1 MCTYVYSCYPNFHV
15 GVLGPP
21 ENLKNVK
28 LNSTHDSLIW
38 DDPQS
43 LLGHENT
50 TYHVVFTSGHLNES
64 FNVRDSSY
72 IYLRQTARDVA
83 SVAAW
88 NPVGEGTPSTLD
100 LSESLNGCK
109 NMG

>member
-1 MCTYVYSCYPNFHV
+1 MYSCYPHSHV

-21 ENLKNVK
+21 KNLKNVK
-28 LNSTHDSLIW
+28 INSTHDSLIW
-38 DDPQS
+38 DDPRS

-50 TYHVVFTSGHLNES
+50 TYRVVFTSGHLNES
-64 FNVRDSSY
+64 VIVRDSSY
-72 IYLRQTARDVA
+72 IYLRQTALAVA
-83 SVAAW
+83 SVTAR
-88 NPVGEGTPSTLD
+88 NPVGEGAMSTLN